1 MLSRHIFSTIPIVL
15 NFIPAVLS
23 QTYYTQNAHFKGKNF
38 LDAFNWETFDD
49 PTHGRV
55 NFIDQ
60 QTALNTNLSY
70 ADDDVFIMRAD
81 YHQIVPSYARGRD
94 SVRITSHDAWG
105 DSLLVLDLA
114 HMPEGCATWPAYWTV
129 SKNGPWPQG
138 GEMDII
144 EGVNLNNNNLAS
156 LHTMTNCTMPQ
167 TRSQTGQVVST
178 NCDAAV
184 NYNQGCGVAFATPAS
199 YGSGFNTNGGGWVA
213 TWRSPNSISH
223 WFWPRNAPNV
233 PDEIRQ
239 GDSDVVTPGEN
250 WGTPDA
256 TFVWPQCDYN
266 SHFDPHQIIFDLTL
280 CGDWAGNAFPT
291 AGCGPGNCQD
301 FVDNNPDAFGNAFWE
316 INSLTV
322 YTPSS
327 F

>member
-1 MLSRHIFSTIPIVL
+1 MLSQNFFSILIAL
-15 NFIPAVLS
+15 KFIPALS
-23 QTYYTQNAHFKGKNF
+23 QSYTQNAHFKGRDF
-38 LDAFNWETFDD
+38 LGAFNWETFDD

-55 NFIDQ
+55 NFVDQ
-60 QTALNTNLSY
+60 GTALNTNLSY
-70 ADDDVFIMRAD
+70 ADNDVFIMRAD

-94 SVRITSHDAWG
+94 SIRITSHDAWG
-105 DSLLVLDLA
+105 DSLLILDLA
-114 HMPEGCATWPAYWTV
+114 HMPEGCATWPAYWTM

-144 EGVNLNNNNLAS
+144 EGVNLNSNNLAS
-156 LHTMTNCTMPQ
+156 LHTTTNCTMPQ
-167 TRSQTGQVVST
+167 TRDQSGQVIST

-184 NYNQGCGVAFATPAS
+184 NYNQGCGVASTTPNS
-199 YGSGFNTNGGGWVA
+199 YGSGFNNNGGGWIA
-213 TWRSPNSISH
+213 TWRSPNAISH

-239 GDSDVVTPGEN
+239 GDCGVVTPGDN

-256 TFVWPQCDYN
+256 TFVWSQCDYS

-301 FVDNNPDAFGNAFWE
+301 FVDNTPDAFQNAFWE
-316 INSLTV
+316 INSLTI
-322 YTPSS
+322 YTPQS
-327 F
+327 